1 MMVLNAIPV
10 ALEGSEFGTM
20 LDKLPPEVR
29 QWAESLD
36 WKQRRYLLS
45 LCYLLCSASP
55 DVQIQFLDE
64 YTADGLIAKIVQDY
78 DTQKKVQTYLN
89 NFRIDTK
96 LTPSLLRNYIRQFY
110 IHSAQDVR
118 RQPEKYLE
126 SALRL
131 GVNPAEKNYVLNYI
145 LGFEILKVLFK
156 MSWMQHEK
164 LYSLQS
170 NQEEFYL
177 TYIKPIQNT
186 HQLNGIINPKDRQ
199 LFFAKRSYFVQVPQ
213 VSEKKLVELV
223 MLTFTTD
230 TVSQLGF
237 SIVRNFNH
245 LVFDYDYIF
254 KSEREGVL
262 S

>member
-1 MMVLNAIPV
+1 MILDVPSIAPANSKPDP
-10 ALEGSEFGTM
+10 M

-55 DVQIQFLDE
+55 DIQIQFLDE

-78 DTQKKVQTYLN
+78 DTQIKVQAYLN
-89 NFRIDTK
+89 SYHIKTG
-96 LTPSLLRNYIRQFY
+96 LTPNLLRTYIRQYY

-118 RQPEKYLE
+118 RKPEKYLE

-131 GVNPAEKNYVLNYI
+131 GVNPTEKNYVLNYI
-145 LGFEILKVLFK
+145 LGFEILKMMFG
-156 MSWMQHEK
+156 MSWMQHER

-170 NQEEFYL
+170 NQEEFYF
-177 TYIKPIQNT
+177 TYIKPIQKT
-186 HQLNGIINPKDRQ
+186 HILNGIINPKDRK
-199 LFFAKRSYFVQVPQ
+199 LFFAKRSYFIQTPQ
-213 VSEKKLVELV
+213 LSDKKAKELV

-230 TVSQLGF
+230 IVSYLGF
-237 SIVRNFNH
+237 AIVRNLSH
-245 LVFDYDYIF
+245 LNFDYDYIF
-254 KSEREGVL
+254 QSEREGAFE
-262 S
+262 

>member
-1 MMVLNAIPV
+1 MMILDAPPLVLENAQ
-10 ALEGSEFGTM
+10 LGQM

-78 DTQKKVQTYLN
+78 DTQIKVQAYLN
-89 NFRIDTK
+89 SYHVKSR
-96 LTPSLLRNYIRQFY
+96 LTPSLLRVYIRQYY

-131 GVNPAEKNYVLNYI
+131 GVNPTEKNYVLNYI
-145 LGFEILKVLFK
+145 LGFEILKMMFK
-156 MSWMQHEK
+156 MSWMQHER

-170 NQEEFYL
+170 NQEEFYF
-177 TYIKPIQNT
+177 TYIKPIQKT
-186 HQLNGIINPKDRQ
+186 HILNGIINPKDRN
-199 LFFAKRSYFVQVPQ
+199 LFFAKRNYFIQVPQ
-213 VSEKKLVELV
+213 LSEKKVTELV
-223 MLTFTTD
+223 MLAFTTD
-230 TVSQLGF
+230 IVSYLGF
-237 SIVRNFNH
+237 AIVRNLSH
-245 LVFDYDYIF
+245 LNFDYDYIF
-254 KSEREGVL
+254 QPEPEGAFE
-262 S
+262 